1 MKANINKIYQPT
13 LPMRSIHNIAFKPIL
28 LSLNEFGLTAENS
41 FIKYLIPE
49 SNTLSEDQFT
59 PRQIKYIHYVYALPG
74 KIPNQNDFPKLV
86 AASASCAEA
95 LGLDPK

>member
-1 MKANINKIYQPT
+1 
-13 LPMRSIHNIAFKPIL
+13 MRSIHNIAFKPIL